1 MNSIFDLIF
10 NASDFVED
18 QIIIN
23 ETTVEI
29 NKMAFNMMMKVQEM
43 LVDQYGRLKTDMS
56 KKALKEGIDNG
67 FIQLLKV
74 EEQLKQSKKDLKEAK
89 KQARKIL

>member
-18 QIIIN
+18 QLIIN
-23 ETTVEI
+23 ELTVEI
-29 NKMAFNMMMKVQEM
+29 NKMSFNMIMKVQEM
-43 LVDQYGRLKTDMS
+43 LIDQYGKLKTDMY

-74 EEQLKQSKKDLKEAK
+74 EEQLKQAKKDLKETK